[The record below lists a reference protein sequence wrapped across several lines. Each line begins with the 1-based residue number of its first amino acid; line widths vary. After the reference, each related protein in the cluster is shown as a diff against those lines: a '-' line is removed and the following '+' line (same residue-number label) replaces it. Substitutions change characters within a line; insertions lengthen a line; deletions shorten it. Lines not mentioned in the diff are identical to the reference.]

1 MNPPDDK
8 PLHDWVRQSLAD
20 YRPTDEPTDWIRVQ
34 RRLRNRRWRRGGIVL
49 GLLLFI
55 LGTVC
60 WLGVPT
66 NTTVPTS
73 EPMRSTANSQPS
85 GAVPAT
91 VPARNVILVDQSA
104 KRERQRKPTRLS
116 LSTNGNNT
124 QNLVVSSE
132 PLTPVSV
139 PRSRYTV
146 VAPTDWISRLPVV
159 RWNRDVPAIAEQV
172 LSGRFGNDSTS
183 YQALARNRLRWPDA
197 VIVCDL
203 TTSMYPYT
211 TQLVSW
217 LRQQVANARPLGLVF
232 FTDCDSLGHQTRPGG
247 LPGKMY
253 VVRDPDP
260 NAILPPL
267 LAAAHNTIKN
277 QDDAENDVDALIA
290 AQQAFPKARHLILIA
305 DNLSRVKD
313 IERLTTVDRPVHVI
327 LCGTTGGDLTS
338 PFQSDFEQ
346 IARQTK
352 GSLHTLND
360 DLDPA
365 ANLSGE
371 TLHVGPFYYRYNAR
385 KQRFQLTSFRH
396 RPRRWLGFLW
406 L

>member
-34 RRLRNRRWRRGGIVL
+34 RRLRNQRWRRGGIVL
-49 GLLLFI
+49 GLLFFI
-55 LGTVC
+55 LGIVY
-60 WLGVPT
+60 WLGTPT
-66 NTTVPTS
+66 NTSMPAGEPVTS
-73 EPMRSTANSQPS
+73 ATNSLS
-85 GAVPAT
+85 RGAVPAT
-91 VPARNVILVDQSA
+91 VPVRVAMIRDQSV
-104 KRERQRKPTRLS
+104 KREWHRKPKLMRLLTNVEQPKESVFVNES
-116 LSTNGNNT
+116 LLLASTPGYT
-124 QNLVVSSE
+124 A
-132 PLTPVSV
+132 PVPV
-139 PRSRYTV
+139 
-146 VAPTDWISRLPVV
+146 DWTSRLPGVC
-159 RWNRDVPAIAEQV
+159 WNRDVPAIAEQV

-183 YQALARNRLRWPDA
+183 YQALERNRFRWPDA
-197 VIVCDL
+197 VVVCDL

-253 VVRDPDP
+253 IVRDPEPD
-260 NAILPPL
+260 AILPPL

-290 AQQAFPKARHLILIA
+290 AQQAFPQARHLILIA

-313 IERLTTVDRPVHVI
+313 IKRLTTVDRPVHVI

-352 GSLHTLND
+352 GSLHTLDD
-360 DLDPA
+360 DLDPT